1 MTRRKFINKLMKTG
15 SIILAAISFLTKN
28 ANPRRFVRAMRIKKY
43 PGRLKPLRDISK
55 QSKWSG

>member
-1 MTRRKFINKLMKTG
+1 MTRRKFINKLITTG
-15 SIILAAISFLTKN
+15 SIILAGISCLAKN
-28 ANPRRFVRAMRIKKY
+28 ANPRKFVRAKRIKKY

>member
-1 MTRRKFINKLMKTG
+1 MTRRKFINKIIITG
-15 SIILAAISFLTKN
+15 SAILAGISFLAKN
-28 ANPRRFVRAMRIKKY
+28 PTPRKFMRAMRIKKY